1 MVSESMEKLQA
12 RGTAVTWFKGTYL
25 DKPVVLPTI
34 IVNDTSRQPDQL
46 INNLMKNLKP

>member
-34 IVNDTSRQPDQL
+34 IVNDTSKTPDQL
-46 INNLMKNLKP
+46 INNLMKSLKP